1 MKQLKKFIK
10 KELRYGAHNYKSL
23 PVVIKEAKGIYMYDI
38 NENKYFDFP
47 ATFLG
52 GKDIIDPFLTP
63 KSGVGS

>member
-38 NENKYFDFP
+38 NEIFCSPSLYGF
-47 ATFLG
+47 
-52 GKDIIDPFLTP
+52 
-63 KSGVGS
+63 